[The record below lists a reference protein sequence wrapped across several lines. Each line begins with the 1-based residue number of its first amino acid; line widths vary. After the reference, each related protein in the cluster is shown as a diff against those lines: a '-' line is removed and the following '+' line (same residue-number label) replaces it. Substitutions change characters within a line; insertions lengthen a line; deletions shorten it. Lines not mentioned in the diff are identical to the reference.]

1 MILRVVEQVLLTLL
15 VVAEVCGAVWTFR
28 DARRRIE
35 DPFFLW
41 TVTALGLV
49 PVLGPLV
56 YALLRPPET
65 LHEVHIRRLELRE
78 LEASLTE
85 RGPFCH
91 ACGSAVQDAF
101 RLCPVCTTRLK
112 KPCVSCGG
120 LLRPNWLSCP
130 WCATPALEVAPVQT
144 DLDAALTAETVI
156 RAAAP

>member
-1 MILRVVEQVLLTLL
+1 MILHVVEQVLLTLL
-15 VVAEVCGAVWTFR
+15 VVAGVCGAIWTHR
-28 DARRRIE
+28 DGRRRSE
-35 DPFFLW
+35 DPFLVW
-41 TVTALGLV
+41 TATGLGLV

-65 LHEVHIRRLELRE
+65 LHDVQIRRLELRE
-78 LEASLTE
+78 LEVGLTE

-91 ACGSAVQDAF
+91 ACGSPVQDVF
-101 RLCPVCTTRLK
+101 RVCPVCTTRLK

-130 WCATPALEVAPVQT
+130 WCATPALEVAPVQA